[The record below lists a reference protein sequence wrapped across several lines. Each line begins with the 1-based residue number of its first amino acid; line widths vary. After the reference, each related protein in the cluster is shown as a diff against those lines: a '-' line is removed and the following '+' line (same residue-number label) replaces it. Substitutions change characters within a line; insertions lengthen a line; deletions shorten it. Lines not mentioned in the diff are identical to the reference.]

1 MNLRENKGPL
11 KHFADR
17 VRDAVDSK
25 GSPVVVGLDPRPES
39 LPPHLLRD
47 CLVKFGDSPL
57 AIAAACWLFNRVII
71 DAVHDVVPAVKPQ
84 LAFYE
89 RYGIAGLMAY
99 ARTAAYAREAGL
111 LVVAD
116 GKRNDIGSTA
126 SAYAE
131 AFLGASQVFDETVTG
146 EFGDF
151 FYFGDFVHFGA
162 DALTV
167 NPFLGRDGVQPF
179 IDWARQSGRGVFVLV
194 RTSNPS
200 AADVQDLQVDG
211 RPLYEHVGALVE
223 SWGENSRGQNGYS
236 CVGAVVGA
244 TWPEQA
250 ARLRALMPHTLFL
263 VPGYGAQGAT
273 AADVARCFDARGHGA
288 LVNASR
294 SIIYAW
300 RSKPYTERYSEAD
313 YGAAA
318 REAAQR
324 MGEDIRNAHREIF
337 RGVSTAPGRT
347 TREEESRN

>member
-1 MNLRENKGPL
+1 M
-11 KHFADR
+11 HFADR
-17 VRDAVDSK
+17 VCAAVDAK

-39 LPPHLLRD
+39 LPPGLLSD
-47 CLVKFGDSPL
+47 CKGEFGDTPQ
-57 AIAAACWLFNRVII
+57 AVGEAFWRFNRGII
-71 DAVHDVVPAVKPQ
+71 DSVHSVVPAVKPQ

-89 RYGIAGLMAY
+89 RYGIAGLKAY
-99 ARTAAYAREAGL
+99 SRTAAYAREAGL
-111 LVVAD
+111 LVIAD

-131 AFLGASQVFDETVTG
+131 AFLGEPQAFDPPAA
-146 EFGDF
+146 GDF
-151 FYFGDFVHFGA
+151 AA

-167 NPFLGRDGVQPF
+167 NPYLGRDGVQPF
-179 IDWARQSGRGVFVLV
+179 IDCAARHGRGVFVLV

-200 AADVQDLQVDG
+200 AAGVQDLEVDG
-211 RPLYEHVGALVE
+211 RPLFEHVGALVE
-223 SWGENSRGQNGYS
+223 CWGEEGRGQNGYS
-236 CVGAVVGA
+236 HVGAVVGA

-250 ARLRALMPHTLFL
+250 ARLRALMPYTLFL

-300 RSKPYTERYSEAD
+300 RSGSHGKRYSETE

-318 REAAQR
+318 REAAMR
-324 MGEDIRNAHREIF
+324 MGNDIREAHSQF
-337 RGVSTAPGRT
+337 HGT
-347 TREEESRN
+347 

>member
-1 MNLRENKGPL
+1 MNQREDEGPVR
-11 KHFADR
+11 HFADR
-17 VRDAVDSK
+17 VSAAVDSK

-39 LPPHLLRD
+39 LPPHLLSTCRAE
-47 CLVKFGDSPL
+47 FGNSPL
-57 AIAAACWLFNRVII
+57 AAAAAFWCFNRGII

-131 AFLGASQVFDETVTG
+131 AFLRVPQALEQPASG
-146 EFGDF
+146 EFG
-151 FYFGDFVHFGA
+151 YFDYFHDFVHFGA

-179 IDWARQSGRGVFVLV
+179 IEWADQSGRGVFVLV
-194 RTSNPS
+194 RTSNRS
-200 AADVQDLQVDG
+200 AAEVQDLPVHG
-211 RPLYEHVGALVE
+211 RPLYERIGELVE
-223 SWGENSRGQNGYS
+223 SWGESSRGQNGYS

-250 ARLRALMPHTLFL
+250 ARLREIMPNTIFL

-273 AADVARCFDARGHGA
+273 AADVARCFDACDRGA

-294 SIIYAW
+294 SIIFAW
-300 RSKPYTERYSEAD
+300 RSEPYAERYAESD

-324 MGEDIRNAHREIF
+324 MGDDIHEAQRQFFGA
-337 RGVSTAPGRT
+337 
-347 TREEESRN
+347 

>member
-1 MNLRENKGPL
+1 M
-11 KHFADR
+11 HFADR
-17 VRDAVDSK
+17 VCAAVDAT

-39 LPPHLLRD
+39 LPPHLLAACREE
-47 CLVKFGDSPL
+47 FGDTVQ
-57 AIAAACWLFNRVII
+57 AIGEAFWRFNRGII
-71 DAVHDVVPAVKPQ
+71 DAARDVVPAVKPQ

-89 RYGIAGLMAY
+89 RYGIAGLQAY

-111 LVVAD
+111 LVIAD
-116 GKRNDIGSTA
+116 GKRNDIGATA

-131 AFLGASQVFDETVTG
+131 AYLGASPAP
-146 EFGDF
+146 GDF
-151 FYFGDFVHFGA
+151 DA

-179 IDWARQSGRGVFVLV
+179 IDQADLNGRGVFVLV

-211 RPLYEHVGALVE
+211 RPLYERIGELVE
-223 SWGENSRGQNGYS
+223 SWGEKSRGRNGYS

-250 ARLRALMPHTLFL
+250 ARLRDLMPYTLFL
-263 VPGYGAQGAT
+263 VPGYGAQGAG
-273 AADVARCFDARGHGA
+273 AADVARCFDAHGHGA

-300 RSKPYTERYSEAD
+300 RSAPYAERYAEAD

-324 MGEDIRNAHREIF
+324 MADDIRDARYH
-337 RGVSTAPGRT
+337 
-347 TREEESRN
+347 

>member
-1 MNLRENKGPL
+1 M
-11 KHFADR
+11 HFADR
-17 VRDAVDSK
+17 VCAAVDSK

-39 LPPHLLRD
+39 LPPHLLSACRAE
-47 CLVKFGDSPL
+47 LGDTVQ
-57 AIAAACWLFNRVII
+57 AIGEAFWRFNRGII

-89 RYGIAGLMAY
+89 RYGMAGLHAY
-99 ARTAAYAREAGL
+99 TRTTEHARESGL

-126 SAYAE
+126 GAYAE
-131 AFLGASQVFDETVTG
+131 AFLGEPQVFDHSAA
-146 EFGDF
+146 
-151 FYFGDFVHFGA
+151 GDFVA

-167 NPFLGRDGVQPF
+167 NPFSGRDGIQPF
-179 IDWARQSGRGVFVLV
+179 VDRAERHNRGVFVLV

-200 AADVQDLQVDG
+200 AADVQDLRVDG
-211 RPLYEHVGALVE
+211 QSLYEHIGALVE
-223 SWGENSRGQNGYS
+223 GWGENNRGQNGYS

-250 ARLRALMPHTLFL
+250 ARLRDLMPHTLFL
-263 VPGYGAQGAT
+263 VAGYGAQGAT
-273 AADVARCFDARGHGA
+273 AADVARCFDARGYGA

-294 SIIYAW
+294 SIIFAW
-300 RSKPYTERYSEAD
+300 RSEQYSECYAETD

-324 MGEDIRNAHREIF
+324 MGEAIREAQRQF
-337 RGVSTAPGRT
+337 SGA
-347 TREEESRN
+347 

>member
-1 MNLRENKGPL
+1 M
-11 KHFADR
+11 HFADR
-17 VRDAVDSK
+17 LCAAVDSK

-39 LPPHLLRD
+39 LPPHLLSACR
-47 CLVKFGDSPL
+47 LEFGDTPQ
-57 AIAAACWLFNRVII
+57 AVGEAFWRFNRGII
-71 DAVHDVVPAVKPQ
+71 DAVHEVVPAVKPQ

-89 RYGIAGLMAY
+89 QYGMAGVKAY

-131 AFLGASQVFDETVTG
+131 AFLGTPQVFEQPAP
-146 EFGDF
+146 GDF
-151 FYFGDFVHFGA
+151 TA

-167 NPFLGRDGVQPF
+167 NPFLGRDGIQPF
-179 IDWARQSGRGVFVLV
+179 IDCAAPRGRGVFVLV

-200 AADVQDLQVDG
+200 AAEVQDLLVDG
-211 RPLYEHVGALVE
+211 CPLFEHVGALVE

-273 AADVARCFDARGHGA
+273 AADVARCFDAQGHGA

-294 SIIYAW
+294 SIIFAW
-300 RSKPYTERYSEAD
+300 RSSVYAERYSESD

-324 MGEDIRNAHREIF
+324 MADDIRDAQRQ
-337 RGVSTAPGRT
+337 RSGA
-347 TREEESRN
+347 

>member
-1 MNLRENKGPL
+1 M
-11 KHFADR
+11 HFADR
-17 VRDAVDSK
+17 LCAAVDSK
-25 GSPVVVGLDPRPES
+25 GSPVVVGLDPRPDS
-39 LPPHLLRD
+39 LPPHLFSACRLE
-47 CLVKFGDSPL
+47 FGDTPQ
-57 AIAAACWLFNRVII
+57 AIGEAFWRFNRGII
-71 DAVHDVVPAVKPQ
+71 DAVHEVVPAVKPQ

-89 RYGIAGLMAY
+89 QYGLAGMKAY

-131 AFLGASQVFDETVTG
+131 AFLGTPQVFEQPAP
-146 EFGDF
+146 GDF
-151 FYFGDFVHFGA
+151 TA

-167 NPFLGRDGVQPF
+167 NPFLGRDGIQPF
-179 IDWARQSGRGVFVLV
+179 IDCAAPRGRGVFVLV

-200 AADVQDLQVDG
+200 AADVQDLLVDE
-211 RPLYEHVGALVE
+211 RPLFEHVGALVE

-273 AADVARCFDARGHGA
+273 AADVARCFDAQGHGA

-294 SIIYAW
+294 SIIFAW
-300 RSKPYTERYSEAD
+300 RSSAYAERYSESD

-324 MGEDIRNAHREIF
+324 MADDLRDAQRQLSGA
-337 RGVSTAPGRT
+337 
-347 TREEESRN
+347 

>member
-1 MNLRENKGPL
+1 M
-11 KHFADR
+11 HFADR
-17 VRDAVDSK
+17 VCAAVDSK
-25 GSPVVVGLDPRPES
+25 GSPVVVGLDPRPDN
-39 LPPHLLRD
+39 LPPHLLSACR
-47 CLVKFGDSPL
+47 LELGDTPQ
-57 AIAAACWLFNRVII
+57 AVGEAFWRFNRGVI

-89 RYGIAGLMAY
+89 QYGMAGVKAY
-99 ARTAAYAREAGL
+99 ARTAAYAREADL

-131 AFLGASQVFDETVTG
+131 AFLGTPQVFEQPAP
-146 EFGDF
+146 GDF
-151 FYFGDFVHFGA
+151 TA

-167 NPFLGRDGVQPF
+167 NPFLGRDGIQPF
-179 IDWARQSGRGVFVLV
+179 IDCAAPRGRGVFVLV

-200 AADVQDLQVDG
+200 AADVQDLLVDG
-211 RPLYEHVGALVE
+211 RPLFEHVGALVE
-223 SWGENSRGQNGYS
+223 SWGENSRGQIGYS

-273 AADVARCFDARGHGA
+273 AADVARCFDAQGHGA

-294 SIIYAW
+294 SIIFAW
-300 RSKPYTERYSEAD
+300 RSSPYAERYSESD

-324 MGEDIRNAHREIF
+324 MADDIRDAQRQLS
-337 RGVSTAPGRT
+337 GA
-347 TREEESRN
+347 

>member
-1 MNLRENKGPL
+1 M
-11 KHFADR
+11 HFADR
-17 VRDAVDSK
+17 LCAAVDSK

-39 LPPHLLRD
+39 LPPHLLSACR
-47 CLVKFGDSPL
+47 LEFGDT
-57 AIAAACWLFNRVII
+57 AQAVGEAFWRFNRGIV

-89 RYGIAGLMAY
+89 RYGIAGLKAY
-99 ARTAAYAREAGL
+99 TRTAAYAREAGL
-111 LVVAD
+111 LVIAD

-131 AFLGASQVFDETVTG
+131 AFLGVTQVSDGPVP
-146 EFGDF
+146 GDF
-151 FYFGDFVHFGA
+151 TA

-167 NPFLGRDGVQPF
+167 NPFLGRDGIQPF
-179 IDWARQSGRGVFVLV
+179 VDSAVRHGRGVFVLV

-200 AADVQDLQVDG
+200 AADVQDMQVG
-211 RPLYEHVGALVE
+211 ERPLFEHVGALVE
-223 SWGENSRGQNGYS
+223 RWGEDSRGTSRYS

-250 ARLRALMPHTLFL
+250 ARLRQLMPHTLFL
-263 VPGYGAQGAT
+263 VPGYGVQGAT

-294 SIIYAW
+294 SIIFAW
-300 RSKPYTERYSEAD
+300 RSAQCAGRYGESEYA
-313 YGAAA
+313 AAA

-324 MGEDIRNAHREIF
+324 MGEDIRKAQRQF
-337 RGVSTAPGRT
+337 SGA
-347 TREEESRN
+347 

>member
-1 MNLRENKGPL
+1 M
-11 KHFADR
+11 HFADR
-17 VRDAVDSK
+17 VCAAVDAK

-39 LPPHLLRD
+39 LPPHLLSD
-47 CLVKFGDSPL
+47 CKGEFGDTPQ
-57 AIAAACWLFNRVII
+57 AVGEAFWRFNRGII
-71 DAVHDVVPAVKPQ
+71 DSLHGVVPAVKPQ

-89 RYGIAGLMAY
+89 RYGIAGLKAY

-111 LVVAD
+111 LVIAD

-131 AFLGASQVFDETVTG
+131 AFLGASQAPGEPVTG
-146 EFGDF
+146 DF
-151 FYFGDFVHFGA
+151 AA

-167 NPFLGRDGVQPF
+167 NAYLGRDGVQPF
-179 IDWARQSGRGVFVLV
+179 VDCAARHGRGVFVLV
-194 RTSNPS
+194 RTSNSS
-200 AADVQDLQVDG
+200 AADVQDLEVDG
-211 RPLYEHVGALVE
+211 RPLFEHVGAMVE
-223 SWGENSRGQNGYS
+223 SWGEGGRGQNGYS
-236 CVGAVVGA
+236 HVGAVVGA

-294 SIIYAW
+294 SIIFAW
-300 RSKPYTERYSEAD
+300 RSKDYAETD

-318 REAAQR
+318 REAAQC
-324 MGEDIRNAHREIF
+324 MTDDIHDAQRQFFGA
-337 RGVSTAPGRT
+337 
-347 TREEESRN
+347 